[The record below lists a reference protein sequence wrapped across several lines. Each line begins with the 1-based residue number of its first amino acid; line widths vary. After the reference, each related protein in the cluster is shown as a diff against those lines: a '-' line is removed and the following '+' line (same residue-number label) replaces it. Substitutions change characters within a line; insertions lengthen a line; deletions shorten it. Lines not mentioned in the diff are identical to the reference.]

1 MQTDRLGQRTFTMDE
16 AAADEADD
24 EEDLDVEM
32 ALLALTEDMGGPT
45 EDVDLSAL
53 SPTEKRAL
61 LVCLQAQLGLAGK
74 IQDN

>member
-1 MQTDRLGQRTFTMDE
+1 MQTDRCNERTARGDGAYE
-16 AAADEADD
+16 DLND
-24 EEDLDVEM
+24 EDLDVEM